1 MAEFGWPPGPPE
13 VQPACCLDLRKTVVV
28 DGEPTEEQMP
38 FISQLLYGRWY
49 PVDGGFAY
57 AHPVE
62 FVVDTPEIQ
71 YLPDGRVIGGARVE
85 RCWLRWPD
93 SIEVTIPLGSDAF
106 YISGPASKLSLFP
119 IAVPIVYPDAS

>member
-71 YLPDGRVIGGARVE
+71 YLPDGRVIGTRLDL
-85 RCWLRWPD
+85 WLPAAVAFAVVLVFGTAVLLSRWSRRLPK
-93 SIEVTIPLGSDAF
+93 G
-106 YISGPASKLSLFP
+106 
-119 IAVPIVYPDAS
+119 